1 MDKIKILGTIFLC
14 IVMFGDSG
22 KTNFRGKQLQDES
35 ECTLG

>member
-1 MDKIKILGTIFLC
+1 MDKIKIVGTIFRC

-22 KTNFRGKQLQDES
+22 KTNLRGKKLQDES